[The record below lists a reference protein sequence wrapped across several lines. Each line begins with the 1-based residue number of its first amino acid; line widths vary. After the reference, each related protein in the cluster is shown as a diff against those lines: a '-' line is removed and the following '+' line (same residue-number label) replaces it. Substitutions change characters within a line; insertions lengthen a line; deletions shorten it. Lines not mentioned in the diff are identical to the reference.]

1 VRVSKIGHDTVQDE
15 EREIEKGMSE
25 GWTAGDVVKKK
36 KRWREERTE
45 ERRCIRRWRRSK
57 HLPKSEQ
64 KGYCR
69 KEVLLL

>member
-45 ERRCIRRWRRSK
+45 ERKCIR
-57 HLPKSEQ
+57 
-64 KGYCR
+64 
-69 KEVLLL
+69 